1 LKRQNEVAAQVITT
15 KVECF
20 DDDNLIF
27 YMEQDSENIV
37 EVTFKETC
45 FDRNSLND
53 LCANLILAYNKLD
66 LNNENKSE

>member
-1 LKRQNEVAAQVITT
+1 LERQSKMATQVITT

-20 DDDNLIF
+20 DDDDLIF
-27 YMEQDSENIV
+27 YMEQDFENVV
-37 EVTFKETC
+37 EVTFKQTC
-45 FDRNSLND
+45 FNRDSLND